1 MNDIVTPPGV
11 SQVPN
16 TSVSLIDR
24 YTQQEGPVFMSG
36 NQALVRLALQQR
48 VRDGRAGLKTAGFIS
63 GYRGSPL
70 GRLDMELWA
79 ADKLLKGEHI
89 HFQPGVNEDLAATAV
104 WGTQHVPTMAG
115 ARFDGVFGIWYGK
128 GPGVD
133 RSGDALKH
141 ANAAGTS
148 RLGGVL
154 ALAGDDH
161 AAKSSTQA
169 HQSDH
174 AFIAAG
180 IPVLYPSSVQE
191 ILDFGLL
198 GIAMSRYAGCWVA
211 MKLVTDV
218 VEGSGSVYVNPDNPH
233 IELPP
238 EPEGEAANRYI
249 QRFVPAPLQES
260 SLYDVR
266 LPLALE
272 FARRNGLNCISGAGE
287 GARIGIVTAGKS
299 WGDTQQALARLE
311 REGALVDRSRLRLL
325 KVGMVWPLDAD
336 IVAQFAQGLD
346 TILVLEEKR
355 PVIEDQIK
363 TILFDRPGFRP
374 TILGKFHASSAWAS
388 GRGPAGVSMVGELS
402 PSEIA
407 DHIAQWAGLARR
419 PMPSPLA
426 DDPRSVAPQAVDR
439 MPTFCSGCPHST
451 STRVPEGSTAL
462 AGIGC
467 HSIAVLLDPV
477 RTGPISHMG
486 AEGAM
491 WVGQSPFTDQ
501 QHVFANIGD
510 GTYYHSGF
518 LAIRQAVAAKVSIT
532 YKLLLNG
539 FVSMTGGQPIEGEL
553 TPKQLATELLA
564 EGVSR
569 VVVVTDDPTKY
580 RDQALPEGV
589 AVHHRERLDAV
600 QRELREV
607 PGVSVLI
614 YDQMCATESRRQRKR
629 GLLPEPDMRT
639 FINSAVCEGCGDC
652 GEKSNCLSVE
662 PLQTEFGRKRRIN
675 QNTCNKDFSCVQGF
689 CPSFVTVHG
698 GKLRRR
704 GGVTQGFPDAKLID
718 PVIPALDEAQGL
730 IVTGIGGTG
739 VITIGA
745 IVTMAAHIDGVLASS
760 LDLTGL
766 AQKYGAVM
774 SHIRLAKRQED
785 LNSYR
790 LGESEAD
797 LVLGCDLIVTA
808 GREAGQRM
816 SASRTRTV
824 LNTDVAPTRDFAKNP
839 DWQVDR
845 SGLEAQVRAASME
858 MLSLPASTI
867 ATELLGDPLAAN
879 MMVLGMAWQKGW
891 VPLSR
896 ASIEQAIRLNGVAVE
911 QNLASFAWGRVAA
924 AQPEQV
930 EQARRKNSTVLAFV
944 PPTLNKLE
952 AIVEHRASAL
962 KEYQNEAYAQRYRQL
977 VKEVT
982 DAAQRVGA
990 GDDLPKAVARYYYK
1004 LLAYK
1009 DEFEVA
1015 RLFSSPEFTKE
1026 LEGTFEGPYTL
1037 RFHLGAGPFARVVD
1051 GVPRKTEVG
1060 SWLMPAMRVMAHLR
1074 FLRGSWLDP
1083 FRSND
1088 ERRAALKALATYETD
1103 IRRLIQELD
1112 AERSSI
1118 ATRIASWPEALR
1130 GFGHVRAASSASV
1143 EARRAD
1149 LWQTWQTPQAQSP
1162 LLAA

>member
-1 MNDIVTPPGV
+1 MNDIVIPPGV
-11 SQVPN
+11 RQIGHPP
-16 TSVSLIDR
+16 VSLTDR
-24 YTQQEGPVFMSG
+24 YTREEGPVFMSG
-36 NQALVRLALQQR
+36 NQALVRLVLQQR
-48 VRDGRAGLKTAGFIS
+48 VRDVRAGLNTAGFVS

-79 ADKLLKGEHI
+79 AEKFLKAEHI

-115 ARFDGVFGIWYGK
+115 TRFDGVFGVWYGK

-148 RLGGVL
+148 PLGGVL

-169 HQSDH
+169 HQSDQ
-174 AFIAAG
+174 AFMAAG
-180 IPVLYPSSVQE
+180 IPVLYPSTVQE

-218 VEGSGSVYVNPDNPH
+218 VEGSSSVYVGPDSPSMKRP
-233 IELPP
+233 L
-238 EPEGEAANRYI
+238 EPVGEAESRYI
-249 QRFVPAPLQES
+249 QRFVPAPMQEA
-260 SLYDVR
+260 SLYNVR
-266 LPLALE
+266 LPLAVE
-272 FARRNGLNCISGAGE
+272 FARLNGLNKVTGAGE
-287 GARIGIVTAGKS
+287 GARIGIVSAGKS
-299 WGDTQQALARLE
+299 WSDMQQALARLE
-311 REGALVDRSRLRLL
+311 REDTGLDRSRLRLL
-325 KVGMVWPLDAD
+325 KIGMVWPLDAD
-336 IVAQFAQGLD
+336 IVARFAEGLD
-346 TILVLEEKR
+346 SILVLEEKR
-355 PVIEDQIK
+355 PVIEDQLK
-363 TILFDRPGFRP
+363 AILFDLPGARPVV
-374 TILGKFHASSAWAS
+374 TGKFNASAAWAS
-388 GRGPAGVSMVGELS
+388 NRGAARVSMVGELS
-402 PSEIA
+402 PTVMAE
-407 DHIAQWAGLARR
+407 HIAQWAGLTRS
-419 PMPSPLA
+419 PSPSPLA
-426 DDPRSVAPQAVDR
+426 ADTPAAGPAIDR

-477 RTGPISHMG
+477 RTGPIAHMG

-491 WVGQSPFTDQ
+491 WIGQAPFVAQ
-501 QHVFANIGD
+501 KHVFANIGD

-553 TPKQLATELLA
+553 TPNQIATELLA
-564 EGVSR
+564 EGVAR
-569 VVVVTDDPTKY
+569 VVVVTDDIAKY
-580 RDQALPEGV
+580 EGQPLPAGV
-589 AVHHRERLDAV
+589 AVHHRERMDAV
-600 QRELREV
+600 QRELREL

-614 YDQMCATESRRQRKR
+614 YDQMCATERRRQRKR
-629 GLLPEPDMRT
+629 GKLPEPDSRT

-652 GEKSNCLSVE
+652 GEKSNCLSIE
-662 PLQTEFGRKRRIN
+662 PHQTELGRKRRIN
-675 QNTCNKDFSCVQGF
+675 QATCNKDFSCVQGF

-704 GGVTQGFPDAKLID
+704 SGVAADLLDADLPE
-718 PVIPALDEAQGL
+718 PVIPALDEARGL

-745 IVTMAAHIDGVLASS
+745 IITMAAHIDGVLASS

-774 SHIRLAKRQED
+774 SHIRLAKREAE

-797 LVLGCDLIVTA
+797 VVLGCDLIVTA
-808 GREAGQRM
+808 GREAGERM
-816 SASRTRTV
+816 TARRTRTV
-824 LNTDVAPTRDFAKNP
+824 LNTDIAPTRDFAKNP

-845 SGLEAQVRAASME
+845 AGLEAQVSSRSIE

-867 ATELLGDPLAAN
+867 ATDLMGDPLAAN
-879 MMVLGMAWQKGW
+879 MIVLGIAWQKGW

-896 ASIEQAIRLNGVAVE
+896 ASIEEAIRLNGVAVD
-911 QNLASFAWGRVAA
+911 QNLASFSWGRVAA
-924 AQPEQV
+924 AAPERI
-930 EQARRKNSTVLAFV
+930 EKARQGKGKVLEFV
-944 PPTLNKLE
+944 PPVLHKLD
-952 AIVEHRASAL
+952 AIVEHRAKAL
-962 KEYQNEAYAQRYRQL
+962 VNYQNGAYAERYRKL
-977 VKEVT
+977 VNEV
-982 DAAQRVGA
+982 AAAARRA
-990 GDDLPKAVARYYYK
+990 NLGDDLPKAVARGYYK

-1015 RLFSSPEFTKE
+1015 RLFTSPEFTRE
-1026 LEGTFEGPYTL
+1026 LESTFEGPYKL
-1037 RFHLGAGPFARVVD
+1037 RFHLGAGPFARKVD

-1060 SWLMPAMRVMAHLR
+1060 SWMMTAMRVMARFR
-1074 FLRGSWLDP
+1074 FLRNSWLDP
-1083 FRSND
+1083 FRSNE
-1088 ERRAALKALATYETD
+1088 ERRAALAAIGEYESD
-1103 IRRLIQELD
+1103 VLRLMRELD
-1112 AERSSI
+1112 AGRASV
-1118 ATRIASWPEALR
+1118 AVRIASWPDMLR
-1130 GFGHVRAASSASV
+1130 GYGHVREASAAKV
-1143 EARRAD
+1143 N
-1149 LWQTWQTPQAQSP
+1149 AQRNEMWREWGGP
-1162 LLAA
+1162 HALPRQRVA